1 MAGFKN
7 SSSET
12 MMMRRYDLTG
22 SMKQSLSP
30 FLMDDKDFTYLKN
43 VSYDEIGSLSKDGGY
58 TQFGVNL
65 DTTGTGDL
73 LHSYLDEFGVIPNW
87 QLLTENFINILV
99 LRQV

>member
-58 TQFGVNL
+58 TQFGSNL
-65 DTTGTGDL
+65 DTTGTGD
-73 LHSYLDEFGVIPNW
+73 
-87 QLLTENFINILV
+87 
-99 LRQV
+99 